1 MQLVEF
7 SPQLPDEPAHPR
19 FGVIVNDQIVE
30 IGESE
35 RGTLS
40 DYIWRG
46 APAFEDIRAMYAACL
61 QGATPVLRGHAR
73 RTFPLEHCK
82 LHPPLLPRTLRDFYA
97 FERHV
102 KAANAIRGREVPPEW
117 YEIPVFY
124 YAHHGTLCGNDDTV
138 PYPAYTVA
146 LDYELE
152 IAAVIGKAGRDIPA
166 NQAEDYIL
174 GFTILNDWSARDVQ
188 RLEMRVGLGP
198 AKGKDFAKSLGPCL
212 VTLDELADR
221 RTERHGVFDL
231 QMVARVNG
239 VERSRGNMAEL
250 YWSFG
255 QMIARASQAVTLQP
269 GDVIGSG
276 TVGTGCL
283 LELTHGEGPWLQ
295 HGDIVEL
302 AIERI
307 GTLRNRVG

>member
-1 MQLVEF
+1 MRLVEF
-7 SPQLPDEPAHPR
+7 SPQLPDEPDFPR
-19 FGVIVNDQIVE
+19 FGVILGNQIIE

-46 APAFEDIRAMYAACL
+46 LPAFEDIRAMYTACL
-61 QGATPVLRGHAR
+61 RGAPPVLRGHER
-73 RTFPLEHCK
+73 RLFPLTRCL
-82 LHPPLLPRTLRDFYA
+82 LHPPLKPRTLRDFYA
-97 FERHV
+97 FETHV

-117 YEIPVFY
+117 YTMPVFY
-124 YAHHGTLCGNDDTV
+124 YTYYGTLCGDGDTV
-138 PYPAYTVA
+138 PYPPYTAA

-152 IAAVIGKAGRDIPA
+152 IAAVIGKAGRDISPE
-166 NQAEDYIL
+166 QAEDHIL

-188 RLEMRVGLGP
+188 RIEMRVGLGS
-198 AKGKDFAKSLGPCL
+198 AKGKDFAKSLGPCI
-212 VTLDELADR
+212 VTLDELEDR
-221 RTERHGVFDL
+221 RIGRHGVFNL

-239 VERSRGNMAEL
+239 VERSRGNMADI

-255 QMIARASQAVTLQP
+255 EMIARASQAVTLEA

-283 LELTHGEGPWLQ
+283 LELTGGEGAWLQ
-295 HGDIVEL
+295 SGDVVEL
-302 AIERI
+302 EIERI
-307 GTLRNRVG
+307 GVLRNVIG

>member
-1 MQLVEF
+1 MRLVEF
-7 SPQLPDEPAHPR
+7 SPQLPDASDYPR
-19 FGVIVNDQIVE
+19 FGVILGDQVIE

-61 QGATPVLRGHAR
+61 QGAPPILRGHAR
-73 RTFPLEHCK
+73 RLFPLRRCL
-82 LHPPLLPRTLRDFYA
+82 LHPPLVPRTLRDFYA
-97 FERHV
+97 FEQHV

-117 YEIPVFY
+117 YTMPVFY
-124 YAHHGTLCGNDDTV
+124 YAYHGTLCGDGDTV
-138 PYPAYTVA
+138 PYPPYTAA

-166 NQAEDYIL
+166 ERAEEHIL

-188 RLEMRVGLGP
+188 RIEMRVGLGP
-198 AKGKDFAKSLGPCL
+198 AKGKDFAKSLGPCI

-221 RTERHGVFDL
+221 HTGRHGVFNL

-239 VERSRGNMAEL
+239 AERSRGNMADL

-255 QMIARASQAVTLQP
+255 QMIERASQAVTLQP

-283 LELTHGEGPWLQ
+283 LELTSGEGPWLQ
-295 HGDIVEL
+295 SGDVVEL
-302 AIERI
+302 EIERI
-307 GTLRNRVG
+307 GVLRNVIG